1 MTPGQSA
8 RSGETFLPTRRTGAG
23 RASRSTVRLRLG
35 WEDMR
40 RLCVPSA
47 AILDRVRALAPDL
60 ELAESALVW
69 QDAATPPADVA
80 EIEFWVPPFLGTDQD
95 AARAAVAQLPD
106 LKVIQTQSAGV
117 DVVLPIVP
125 EGVSLCD
132 ARGVH
137 GSSTSEWAL
146 TAILSVLREFPRFE
160 RARQARHWD
169 QTATDELAGKRIL
182 IIGAGDVGRQLGRRL
197 SACDATPVFVARTA
211 RDDVHSMT
219 ELPQLLPEADVVVLI
234 VPKTSETIG
243 MVDAAF
249 LARLRDGALVVNAAR
264 GPVVDTDA
272 LLAELQ
278 SGRLRAA
285 LDVVEPEPLPA
296 DHPLWAAP
304 NLLITP
310 HVGGA
315 VPGLPGRFAELL
327 VAQLRR
333 FSKGEPLENV
343 VVGEY

>member
-1 MTPGQSA
+1 
-8 RSGETFLPTRRTGAG
+8 
-23 RASRSTVRLRLG
+23 
-35 WEDMR
+35 
-40 RLCVPSA
+40 
-47 AILDRVRALAPDL
+47 
-60 ELAESALVW
+60 
-69 QDAATPPADVA
+69 
-80 EIEFWVPPFLGTDQD
+80 
-95 AARAAVAQLPD
+95 
-106 LKVIQTQSAGV
+106 
-117 DVVLPIVP
+117 
-125 EGVSLCD
+125 
-132 ARGVH
+132 
-137 GSSTSEWAL
+137 
-146 TAILSVLREFPRFE
+146 
-160 RARQARHWD
+160 
-169 QTATDELAGKRIL
+169 
-182 IIGAGDVGRQLGRRL
+182 
-197 SACDATPVFVARTA
+197 
-211 RDDVHSMT
+211 
-219 ELPQLLPEADVVVLI
+219 VLI

-333 FSKGEPLENV
+333 FGKGEPLENV

>member
-1 MTPGQSA
+1 
-8 RSGETFLPTRRTGAG
+8 
-23 RASRSTVRLRLG
+23 
-35 WEDMR
+35 MR
-40 RLCVPSA
+40 RVCVASP
-47 AILDRVRALAPDL
+47 AILDRVRALAPEL
-60 ELAESALVW
+60 ELLQTAVVW
-69 QDAATPPADVA
+69 QDAAAPPAEVA
-80 EIEFWVPPFLGTDQD
+80 DIEFWVPPFLGADQD
-95 AARAAVAQLPD
+95 EARAAIAEMAN

-117 DVVLPIVP
+117 DGILPIVP
-125 EGVSLCD
+125 HAVTLCD

-169 QTATDELAGKRIL
+169 QTATDELAGKRVL
-182 IIGAGDVGRQLGRRL
+182 IIGAGDVGRQLARRL

-211 RDDVHSMT
+211 REDVHSMA
-219 ELPQLLPEADVVVLI
+219 ELPELLPSADVVVLI

-249 LARLRDGALVVNAAR
+249 LAQLRDGALLVNAAR

-285 LDVVEPEPLPA
+285 VDVVEPEPLPGN
-296 DHPLWAAP
+296 HPLWKAP

-327 VAQLRR
+327 AAQLRR
-333 FSKGEPLENV
+333 FSNGEQLENV